1 MDMNLSKFQKIV
13 KDRKV
18 WHIAVHWVTK
28 SQTQLTDWRTTMY
41 TQLHIKQIIHKDLLY
56 TTGNST
62 QYSIKPIDENSLLK
76 KSLFQSELPQ
86 KSPTFHHFPQKPSFC
101 QNSIRN
107 LLLFVTIPSESS
119 FILWEFSQKHTSF
132 YLYSLKNC
140 FLFLKISSETS
151 IFLSDSPQKTPVK
164 IPSETFFL
172 SKYLQNLIFC
182 QIPLGKLFLSE
193 FPQKLTLYSEDSS
206 ETFFFMSGFSHK
218 AHSFSQNFLRNLVLS
233 VKIAQKPPS
242 FSQEEE
248 EVINTSSKAPHL

>member
-62 QYSIKPIDENSLLK
+62 QYSIKPIDENNLLK

-107 LLLFVTIPSESS
+107 LLFVTIPSESS
-119 FILWEFSQKHTSF
+119 FILWEFSQIIH
-132 YLYSLKNC
+132 L
-140 FLFLKISSETS
+140 S
-151 IFLSDSPQKTPVK
+151 IY
-164 IPSETFFL
+164 IPSETAFSF
-172 SKYLQNLIFC
+172 SKYPQKHPSFF
-182 QIPLGKLFLSE
+182 QIPLRKLLSK
-193 FPQKLTLYSEDSS
+193 FPQKP
-206 ETFFFMSGFSHK
+206 
-218 AHSFSQNFLRNLVLS
+218 SFSQNIFR
-233 VKIAQKPPS
+233 I
-242 FSQEEE
+242 
-248 EVINTSSKAPHL
+248 